1 MNLEISAWVD
11 KAESDWRTML
21 RESSVVDDPSLDAV
35 CYHAQQCAE
44 KYLKAR
50 LILGDVPF
58 SKTHDLLALFEDII
72 ILEPRW
78 EYIRDGLGDLNSYAI
93 ALRYPGLDATKEQSD
108 RSVEL
113 CRGVRKIVRLS
124 LGFSPD

>member
-21 RESSVVDDPSLDAV
+21 RESVVVVDPSLDAV
-35 CYHAQQCAE
+35 CYHAQQCTE

-50 LILGDVPF
+50 LILSDVPF
-58 SKTHDLLALFEDII
+58 YKTHDLLALFEDII
-72 ILEPRW
+72 ILEPHW
-78 EYIRDGLGDLNSYAI
+78 EYLHDGLGDLNSYAV
-93 ALRYPGLDATKEQSD
+93 ALRYPGLDATNEQAE

-113 CRGVRKIVRLS
+113 CRVVRKIVRLT
-124 LGFSPD
+124 LGLSSD